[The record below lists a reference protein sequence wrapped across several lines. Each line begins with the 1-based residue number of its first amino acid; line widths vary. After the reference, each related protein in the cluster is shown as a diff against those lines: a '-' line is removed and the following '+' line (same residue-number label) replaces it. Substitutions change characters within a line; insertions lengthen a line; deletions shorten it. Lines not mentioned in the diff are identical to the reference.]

1 MGAYENPIT
10 TIDTESSKIIDNALN
25 NVSASFQKAMYNKQE
40 LESKKIQ
47 QAQKQEIQDQNKI
60 NANYEIFVTNV
71 SKSGTRSDAFY
82 SMGYDL
88 INRKFA
94 ANRAFQNANPGSEEK
109 NEARNQVGILTKD
122 LVLLTQ
128 GAGGIDE
135 MNTETANI
143 RNARNNN
150 TPGGYYLGPKYDVGL
165 DNVSFDDLSF
175 EQKVARTMHERNA
188 MFENKAGYK
197 MNNGQLFGVDE
208 NNRAFNLETTDGREI
223 PKIENWGESL
233 RKDFDKLGIMKN
245 GKMSEEYLNR
255 KASATFTEGNI
266 TGTII
271 PTNMAA
277 AAGDWSTEL
286 KKKAAGVVNS
296 AQGWDDY
303 ATNNATYLS
312 FAGKDAE
319 DLEYDGDYLL
329 TDKSKIKYTEAM
341 VSFGLKKFLKQYEIE
356 DINEVENYDEYLSDK
371 DETYTSIEGKEN
383 FGARR
388 VGEKT
393 TPRPVDQSPIKAAE
407 ETQNVFTNAYDKK
420 DFNFIKGLDVQGHEV
435 VDVSTDGNKI
445 KMIYDVGVPKMVT
458 TTVDGVVQKQK
469 QQDTREIVYNVNNP
483 QQMKK
488 LVRAY
493 VDQTYKN
500 KNVKA
505 KRDDIV
511 RSMTEFFKEMAQNN
525 ENTSNDVIRG
535 GDLLQPQ
542 GTKRKYDK
550 Q

>member
-1 MGAYENPIT
+1 M
-10 TIDTESSKIIDNALN
+10 
-25 NVSASFQKAMYNKQE
+25 
-40 LESKKIQ
+40 
-47 QAQKQEIQDQNKI
+47 
-60 NANYEIFVTNV
+60 
-71 SKSGTRSDAFY
+71 
-82 SMGYDL
+82 
-88 INRKFA
+88 
-94 ANRAFQNANPGSEEK
+94 
-109 NEARNQVGILTKD
+109 
-122 LVLLTQ
+122 
-128 GAGGIDE
+128 
-135 MNTETANI
+135 
-143 RNARNNN
+143 
-150 TPGGYYLGPKYDVGL
+150 GL

-388 VGEKT
+388 VGEKEKKLNKTST
-393 TPRPVDQSPIKAAE
+393 TLNAGRNYTKTE
-407 ETQNVFTNAYDKK
+407 EEAILTSANIATAGNVFNIPSNKAGDKMSPDAEINIPATDNKDYAPFKKNLKVLGFKIDPMYNGKKGKFKKQLGYFIGNNREANSKQFEIKFDDKTTGRDFYRDLFVNLNVPQSEIETRLDAVFSNLEKTNAEATY
-420 DFNFIKGLDVQGHEV
+420 
-435 VDVSTDGNKI
+435 
-445 KMIYDVGVPKMVT
+445 
-458 TTVDGVVQKQK
+458 QKRAK
-469 QQDTREIVYNVNNP
+469 EDQD
-483 QQMKK
+483 
-488 LVRAY
+488 Y
-493 VDQTYKN
+493 VDSG
-500 KNVKA
+500 A
-505 KRDDIV
+505 
-511 RSMTEFFKEMAQNN
+511 
-525 ENTSNDVIRG
+525 SNLPG
-535 GDLLQPQ
+535 G
-542 GTKRKYDK
+542 
-550 Q
+550 

>member
-109 NEARNQVGILTKD
+109 NEARNQVGTLTKD

-296 AQGWDDY
+296 AQGWDAY

-319 DLEYDGDYLL
+319 ELEYDGDYLL
-329 TDKSKIKYTEAM
+329 TDKSKIKYPEAM

-420 DFNFIKGLDVQGHEV
+420 DFNFIKGLDVPGHEV

-483 QQMKK
+483 QPMKK

>member
-1 MGAYENPIT
+1 MCAYENPIT

-109 NEARNQVGILTKD
+109 NEARNQVGTLTKD